1 MKYDSD
7 ADHDNYMAIY
17 IYIHMMMVMMKMM
30 KMKMIIMMMM
40 IMMMMMMM
48 MMMMIYEHNDKT
60 CARDTKTFRVFQSL
74 DCCAVANKSKICHSW
89 EASGITGDI
98 ST

>member
-7 ADHDNYMAIY
+7 ADHDNYMA

-40 IMMMMMMM
+40 IMM

>member
-17 IYIHMMMVMMKMM
+17 IHMMMVMMNMK
-30 KMKMIIMMMM
+30 KMKMIIMMM
-40 IMMMMMMM
+40 I

>member
-7 ADHDNYMAIY
+7 ADHDNYMA

-30 KMKMIIMMMM
+30 KMKMIIMMM
-40 IMMMMMMM
+40 I